1 MNLLYLTFGD
11 NIRNHT
17 QAYFSI
23 YSFLA
28 KDIQPASINIITDKP
43 WYYKSIE
50 NRVHII
56 EANTALLQEWMG
68 PYRFFWRVKIKAIE
82 KLCGMYAGEPV
93 LYLDSDT
100 FFYGN
105 SQDYE
110 HLAGSKQAIMFEN
123 EGPLKQLPSKTM
135 KTMSAQLKNM
145 PIAGFSNLPDWN
157 MWNAGV
163 ILTPNNNDAGEMKLA
178 LALCDEMCKNKVKDQ
193 FAEQFALSVALQH
206 SFGLKAADQVI
217 AHYWS
222 NKEEWNEVI
231 RTFFVE
237 CQMLGLDFEQQLE
250 RYRAINI
257 HDYPVVKISRSTNSK
272 LKKKIDQI
280 FSDKKVEYLKPPAPV
295 KH

>member
-28 KDIQPASINIITDKP
+28 KGIQPASLNIITDKP

-50 NRVHII
+50 KRVNII
-56 EANTALLQEWMG
+56 EVNAALLQEWMG
-68 PYRFFWRVKIKAIE
+68 PYQFFWRVKIKAIE
-82 KLCGMYAGEPV
+82 KLCHMYAGEPV

-100 FFYGN
+100 FFYGTGR
-105 SQDYE
+105 DYE
-110 HLAGSKQAIMFEN
+110 NLSRSEQAMMFDN
-123 EGPLKQLPSKTM
+123 EGPLKELPSKTM
-135 KTMSAQLKNM
+135 KTMSAQLKNL
-145 PIAGFSNLPDWN
+145 PLSGLSNLSEWN

-163 ILTPNNNDAGEMKLA
+163 VFTPNRKDAKEMELA
-178 LALCDEMCKNKVKDQ
+178 LALCDGMCGNKVKDQ

-206 SFGLKAADQVI
+206 LYGLRSADNSI

-222 NKEEWNEVI
+222 NKDQWNEVI
-231 RTFFVE
+231 RTFFIE
-237 CQMLGLDFEQQLE
+237 CQMLGLDFEEQLKK
-250 RYRAINI
+250 YREINV
-257 HDYPVVKISRSTNSK
+257 HNYPVVRISRSTNRK
-272 LKKKIDQI
+272 LKQKVDQI
-280 FSDKKVEYLKPPAPV
+280 FNDKKIEYLKPPLPI

>member
-28 KDIQPASINIITDKP
+28 KGIQPASLNIITDKP

-50 NRVHII
+50 KQVNII
-56 EANTALLQEWMG
+56 EANAALLQEWMG
-68 PYRFFWRVKIKAIE
+68 PYQFFWRVKIKAIE
-82 KLCGMYAGEPV
+82 KLCRMYTGEPV

-100 FFYGN
+100 FFYGTGR
-105 SQDYE
+105 DYE
-110 HLAGSKQAIMFEN
+110 NLSRSEQAIMFEN
-123 EGPLKQLPSKTM
+123 EGPLKELPSKTM
-135 KTMSAQLKNM
+135 KTMSAQLKNL
-145 PIAGFSNLPDWN
+145 PLAGLSNLSEWN

-163 ILTPNNNDAGEMKLA
+163 VFTPNRKDAKEMELA
-178 LALCDEMCKNKVKDQ
+178 LALCDGMCGSKVKDQ

-206 SFGLKAADQVI
+206 LYGLRSADNAI

-222 NKEEWNEVI
+222 NKEQWNEVI
-231 RTFFVE
+231 RTFFIE
-237 CQMLGLDFEQQLE
+237 CQMLGLDFEEQLKK
-250 RYRAINI
+250 YREINV
-257 HDYPVVKISRSTNSK
+257 HNYPVVRISRSTNRK
-272 LKKKIDQI
+272 LKQKVDQI
-280 FSDKKVEYLKPPAPV
+280 FSDKKIEYLKPPLPF

>member
-1 MNLLYLTFGD
+1 MHLLYLTFGD

-28 KDIQPASINIITDKP
+28 KGIQPASINVITDKP

-50 NRVHII
+50 KQVNII
-56 EANTALLQEWMG
+56 EASAALLQEWMG
-68 PYRFFWRVKIKAIE
+68 PDKFFWRVKIKAIE
-82 KLCGMYAGEPV
+82 KLCAMYAGEPV

-105 SQDYE
+105 NHAYDQ
-110 HLAGSKQAIMFEN
+110 LRASKQAIMFEN
-123 EGPLKQLPSKTM
+123 EGFLKQLPSKTM
-135 KTMSAQLKNM
+135 RTMSAQLKHLS
-145 PIAGFSNLPDWN
+145 IAGFSNLPDWS

-163 ILTPNNNDAGEMKLA
+163 VFIPNSKNKQEIELA
-178 LALCDEMCKNKVKDQ
+178 LELCDEMCTSKVKDQ
-193 FAEQFALSVALQH
+193 FVEQFALSVALQH
-206 SFGLKAADQVI
+206 SYGLMPAGDII

-237 CQMLGLDFEQQLE
+237 CQMMQLEFEEQLE
-250 RYRAINI
+250 RYRSINI
-257 HDYPVVKISRSTNSK
+257 HSYPVVKIVANTNRR
-272 LKKKIDQI
+272 LKKR
-280 FSDKKVEYLKPPAPV
+280 
-295 KH
+295 

>member
-23 YSFLA
+23 YSLLA
-28 KDIQPASINIITDKP
+28 RGVQPSSINIVTDKP

-50 NRVHII
+50 NRVNII
-56 EANTALLQEWMG
+56 EANAALLQEWMG
-68 PYRFFWRVKIKAIE
+68 PYQFFWRVKIKAIE
-82 KLCGMYAGEPV
+82 KICLMYSGEPV

-105 SQDYE
+105 SGDYKT
-110 HLAGSKQAIMFEN
+110 LAENKQALMVEKEGRLN
-123 EGPLKQLPSKTM
+123 ELPSKTIR
-135 KTMSAQLKNM
+135 TMSAQLKNLTV
-145 PIAGFSNLPDWN
+145 AGLSNLPERS

-163 ILTPNNNDAGEMKLA
+163 VFTPNNKELKEIELA
-178 LALCDEMCKNKVKDQ
+178 LALCDEMCMKKVKDQ
-193 FAEQFALSVALQH
+193 FVEQFALSIALDH
-206 SFGLKAADQVI
+206 MYGLKPADQAI

-231 RTFFVE
+231 RTFFIE
-237 CQMLGLDFEQQLE
+237 CQMFALDFDQQLE
-250 RYRAINI
+250 KCRSINI
-257 HDYPVVKISRSTNSK
+257 GNYPIVRMSSNTNRR
-272 LKKKIDQI
+272 LKRTVDRL
-280 FSDKKVEYLKPPAPV
+280 FGDKKVEYLKQPPAT